1 MPRLVPPFY
10 SPPAFDPPVV
20 AFRARQRCDADVHES
35 VEHQAGPRHAPPGAV
50 QSEAACETH
59 FKEKYYIQTVYEP
72 IDR

>member
-10 SPPAFDPPVV
+10 SPPAFDPPA

-72 IDR
+72 IDL